1 MCKELKTEG
10 IIPSGDSKEDKKQR
24 KRFIMDFY
32 KIWGTFNP
40 QKQVFNKSLND
51 FVNVKHISVEE
62 TAGQASTRY
71 KSTLAIVFLSEIL
84 ANAVKKGV
92 PKNSDP
98 TKENQKRFEKIIIM
112 EYNKSEFGRIKLTVG
127 VKRGKKEKV
136 QYCITAIEND

>member
-1 MCKELKTEG
+1 MELNQESIPIGDNKEERR
-10 IIPSGDSKEDKKQR
+10 QR

-32 KIWGTFNP
+32 KIWGTLHP

-62 TAGQASTRY
+62 TAGQASIRY
-71 KSTLAIVFLSEIL
+71 KSTLAVMFLTEIL
-84 ANAVKKGV
+84 ANAVQKGI

-98 TKENQKRFEKIIIM
+98 TKDNQKRFEKIIIM
-112 EYNKSEFGRIKLTVG
+112 EYNKSEFGKIKLTVG
-127 VKRGKKEKV
+127 VKRNTKEKV